1 MGDLPL
7 RTPTHRRI
15 GGPSHRQL
23 PNAPHGHPFPAR
35 RPFLPRRCLP
45 DIYAVLDGVSAD
57 YPPGKGRFHT
67 CYSPV
72 RRSPAEVSKLT
83 SPLPLDLHVLSLPLA
98 FILSQ
103 DQTLRCCY
111 LFRFPFFQICPRRHA
126 SFRCGRPLNGC
137 LDPSCLDASFYWK
150 EGPELTENLS
160 RFPCLT
166 CLVADFSVCRSLSMS
181 SRSTVKPWGLSRFA
195 SAKLRPFS
203 EPTKYFRDY
212 FMNFFTIR

>member
-1 MGDLPL
+1 M
-7 RTPTHRRI
+7 
-15 GGPSHRQL
+15 
-23 PNAPHGHPFPAR
+23 
-35 RPFLPRRCLP
+35 
-45 DIYAVLDGVSAD
+45 
-57 YPPGKGRFHT
+57 PPGHIRGIRRRFRRLSPWKGQVPYVLLTRA
-67 CYSPV
+67 PV
-72 RRSPAEVSKLT
+72 AGGSAST
-83 SPLPLDLHVLSLPLA
+83 SPLPLDLHVLSLSLA

-111 LFRFPFFQICPRRHA
+111 LFRFPFFKFVLAVTHP
-126 SFRCGRPLNGC
+126 SDVDGR
-137 LDPSCLDASFYWK
+137 STDASIHRVWTPLLSE

>member
-1 MGDLPL
+1 M
-7 RTPTHRRI
+7 
-15 GGPSHRQL
+15 
-23 PNAPHGHPFPAR
+23 
-35 RPFLPRRCLP
+35 
-45 DIYAVLDGVSAD
+45 
-57 YPPGKGRFHT
+57 PPGHIRGIRRRFRRLSPWKGQVPYVLLTRA
-67 CYSPV
+67 PV
-72 RRSPAEVSKLT
+72 AGRSIAT
-83 SPLPLDLHVLSLPLA
+83 SPLPLDLHVLSLSLA

>member
-72 RRSPAEVSKLT
+72 RRSPAAYCYT
-83 SPLPLDLHVLSLPLA
+83 PLPLDLHVSSLSLA

-137 LDPSCLDASFYWK
+137 LDPSCLDASPIRR
-150 EGPELTENLS
+150 GPGIDGKLISFPLS
-160 RFPCLT
+160 H
-166 CLVADFSVCRSLSMS
+166 LSCC
-181 SRSTVKPWGLSRFA
+181 
-195 SAKLRPFS
+195 
-203 EPTKYFRDY
+203 
-212 FMNFFTIR
+212 